1 VESEAVETETVE
13 LAPSEP
19 PSPDQPLSLNRRLSH
34 HPTGWGTSM
43 SRSGE
48 LRRALTEGDGETGGR
63 CGDEELFG
71 TSDGRVGAAEDRRGR
86 ELDRRLALRAG
97 GDAQAAD
104 PFDREWNSFGR
115 TVRRWRARCPSVE
128 AGREQA
134 KTPPE
139 RPPRRDRSLEEAD
152 QAGEAAPLLVVEE
165 LLEDHWLFL
174 MGRIST
180 APP

>member
-1 VESEAVETETVE
+1 
-13 LAPSEP
+13 
-19 PSPDQPLSLNRRLSH
+19 
-34 HPTGWGTSM
+34 M

-97 GDAQAAD
+97 GDAQAAE

-115 TVRRWRARCPSVE
+115 TR
-128 AGREQA
+128 
-134 KTPPE
+134 
-139 RPPRRDRSLEEAD
+139 
-152 QAGEAAPLLVVEE
+152 APLACAVSISRGWSRAS
-165 LLEDHWLFL
+165 EDA
-174 MGRIST
+174 S
-180 APP
+180 